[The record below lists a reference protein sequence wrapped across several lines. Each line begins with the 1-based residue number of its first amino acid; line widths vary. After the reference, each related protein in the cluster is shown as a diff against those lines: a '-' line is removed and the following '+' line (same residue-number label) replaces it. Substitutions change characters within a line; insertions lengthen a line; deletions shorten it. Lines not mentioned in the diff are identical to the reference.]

1 MVVPQDVLRSIST
14 LKRNANFVYFIEWL
28 QELNTRNLQ
37 SLPVE
42 KDVILARWRQ
52 GRIQQ
57 LNELFDII
65 EKAPQ

>member
-1 MVVPQDVLRSIST
+1 MVVPQEVLLSISA
-14 LKRNANFVYFIEWL
+14 LKRNTNFAYFVEWL
-28 QELNTRNLQ
+28 QELNARNLQ

-42 KDVILARWRQ
+42 KDIILARWRQ

>member
-1 MVVPQDVLRSIST
+1 MVVPQEVLLSISA
-14 LKRNANFVYFIEWL
+14 LKRNTNFAYFVEWL
-28 QELNTRNLQ
+28 QELNARNLQ